1 MLARHPL
8 PGFFYFKKQH
18 LNYIAEFVILTSFS
32 HSYWITQTG
41 LRMEITGIIAT
52 LLLITSAGVI
62 AMLMSRLI
70 RLPVTFLILC
80 CGIAAAF
87 AIPHSGFD
95 TGIRA
100 DNFETLI
107 MFVILPLLVFEASLE
122 LNLKVLRPLLAPVL
136 YAATLGLVV
145 VTLIAAVI
153 IYFAIGHP
161 SGFPFIAALI
171 TALLISTTDPAT
183 VVAQLRAAKSPEQ
196 LATLIEGESLFN
208 DASAIVLFGVV
219 LTLAVEQTQPEMTGV
234 FYTLGTVMLGGII
247 IGAITG
253 WLASKLA
260 DALSG
265 LEGSLFVVG
274 LLLTY
279 GNVYIAEHLLD
290 VSGVIAILVAG
301 LAFNHFNPGQARK
314 VQQQWKPVAAFTGL
328 AVFFLMGLVVTFDMF
343 TERWLAMLIGIVAA
357 FSSRLVG
364 SYVLLFVSRVFFR
377 SALPYQYGPILTWG
391 GLRGVVTLAL
401 VLSLPVELDYW
412 WTIQSIGFG
421 VVFFTLLVQA
431 PTMGWLIKRLPTR

>member
-1 MLARHPL
+1 
-8 PGFFYFKKQH
+8 
-18 LNYIAEFVILTSFS
+18 
-32 HSYWITQTG
+32 
-41 LRMEITGIIAT
+41 
-52 LLLITSAGVI
+52 
-62 AMLMSRLI
+62 
-70 RLPVTFLILC
+70 
-80 CGIAAAF
+80 
-87 AIPHSGFD
+87 
-95 TGIRA
+95 
-100 DNFETLI
+100 TLI

-279 GNVYIAEHLLD
+279 GNVYIAE
-290 VSGVIAILVAG
+290 
-301 LAFNHFNPGQARK
+301 
-314 VQQQWKPVAAFTGL
+314 
-328 AVFFLMGLVVTFDMF
+328 
-343 TERWLAMLIGIVAA
+343 
-357 FSSRLVG
+357 
-364 SYVLLFVSRVFFR
+364 
-377 SALPYQYGPILTWG
+377 
-391 GLRGVVTLAL
+391 
-401 VLSLPVELDYW
+401 
-412 WTIQSIGFG
+412 
-421 VVFFTLLVQA
+421 
-431 PTMGWLIKRLPTR
+431 